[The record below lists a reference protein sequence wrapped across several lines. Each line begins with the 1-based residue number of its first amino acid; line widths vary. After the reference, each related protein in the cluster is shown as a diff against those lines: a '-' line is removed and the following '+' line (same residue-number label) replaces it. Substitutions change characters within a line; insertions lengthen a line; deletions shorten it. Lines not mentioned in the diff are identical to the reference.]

1 MNPRRLLSALL
12 GACALFGALSAQAS
26 GQDAIQNLF
35 NNLARAKAS
44 VGVTA
49 DATVAA
55 PTPVKGI
62 YAVTDRQGRFIGYTN
77 EAGTLFGDS
86 RGFNVLSAN
95 GAQPR
100 PLTAEE
106 TAQLRVEIMNA
117 IDYDRLVKVT
127 YGNGGGRRILVFSAV
142 DCPHCKSFED
152 GMRSVSRQ
160 VNTTFYVVP
169 SALQPINKG
178 GAQTW
183 QVATRIWCSEDPGEA
198 WLAFWEK
205 RAVPAQRPCQLQ
217 PKTAELF
224 ERQITDLLQASGMRI
239 TGTPRL
245 IAEDGTRM
253 TIRPKLDAAFV
264 EATYGAAGRP
274 ASAAKEPRWLTAA
287 GYGGSTTLS
296 DQDGSSSSSS
306 GKVNVGD
313 ALKKLFK

>member
-1 MNPRRLLSALL
+1 MIPRRLLRALL
-12 GACALFGALSAQAS
+12 GTCALLGSLGAQAG

-49 DATVAA
+49 DATVSA

-86 RGFNVLSAN
+86 RGFNVLSPN

-100 PLTAEE
+100 PITAEE
-106 TAQLRVEIMNA
+106 TAQLRVEIMNS

-127 YGNGGGRRILVFSAV
+127 YGDGGGRRILLFSAV
-142 DCPHCKSFED
+142 DCPHCKTFED
-152 GMRSVSRQ
+152 GMRGVSQQ

-169 SALQPINKG
+169 SALQPLNKG

-183 QVATRIWCSEDPGEA
+183 QVATRIWCAEDPGEA
-198 WLAFWEK
+198 WLSFWEK
-205 RAVPAQRPCQLQ
+205 RAVPAQRKCHLQ
-217 PKTAELF
+217 PKTSELLD
-224 ERQITDLLQASGMRI
+224 RQIKDLLQAAGMRI
-239 TGTPRL
+239 SGTPRL
-245 IAEDGTRM
+245 IAEDGTRVL
-253 TIRPKLDAAFV
+253 IRSKLDAAFV
-264 EATYGAAGRP
+264 EATYGPTGRP
-274 ASAAKEPRWLTAA
+274 STSLDAPRWLASGGEASAAVQ
-287 GYGGSTTLS
+287 STEEAS
-296 DQDGSSSSSS
+296 DGS
-306 GKVNVGD
+306 GQKVNLGD

>member
-1 MNPRRLLSALL
+1 MNSRRLLRALL
-12 GACALFGALSAQAS
+12 GACALFGSLAAQAG

-44 VGVTA
+44 VGVSA

-86 RGFNVLSAN
+86 RGFNVLSAS

-106 TAQLRVEIMNA
+106 TAQLRVDIMNA

-127 YGNGGGRRILVFSAV
+127 YGDGGGRRILLFSAV

-152 GMRSVSRQ
+152 GMRSVSQQ

-169 SALQPINKG
+169 SALQPISKG

-183 QVATRIWCSEDPGEA
+183 QVATHIWCAEDPEEA
-198 WLAFWEK
+198 WLSFWEK
-205 RAVPAQRPCQLQ
+205 RAVPALRKCHLQ
-217 PKTAELF
+217 PKAAELLD
-224 ERQITDLLQASGMRI
+224 RQIKDLLQAAGMRI
-239 TGTPRL
+239 SGTPRL
-245 IAEDGTRM
+245 IAEDGTRVL
-253 TIRPKLDAAFV
+253 IRSKLDAAFV
-264 EATYGAAGRP
+264 EATYGPTGRP
-274 ASAAKEPRWLTAA
+274 STSIDAPRWLAS
-287 GYGGSTTLS
+287 GGEGSPAVQS
-296 DQDGSSSSSS
+296 SEEASDGS
-306 GKVNVGD
+306 GQKVNLGD
-313 ALKKLFK
+313 TLKKLFK